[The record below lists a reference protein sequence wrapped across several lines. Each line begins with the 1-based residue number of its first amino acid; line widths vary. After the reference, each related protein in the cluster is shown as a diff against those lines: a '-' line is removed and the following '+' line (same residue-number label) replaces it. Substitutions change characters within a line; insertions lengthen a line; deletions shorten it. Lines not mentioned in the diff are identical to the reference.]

1 MNQIPP
7 DAYPS
12 SFWGVLTAVFIVQTG
27 FGAILPLLP
36 EFVHSR
42 GFPIADMGIMAAAY
56 AAISFLGQISLGSMS
71 DRLGRKHLMLAG
83 SLLEAAGTAGF
94 LVHGAVA
101 WYISCRIFQGLGSA
115 ALVPAANA
123 LVADL
128 VPSVNR
134 GRAYGLMSAAG
145 SAGFALGP
153 MLGGLA
159 GAAWGLAAPFVIGAL
174 LNLLAAIA
182 TLITLPASIRR
193 QNAAQADRLEFSPIG
208 RKLWPYFMV
217 MFAWIGMN
225 GMYDTTW
232 SLYMR
237 WLGAEPWLIGI
248 SFSLFGLP
256 LLLFNIYGGRL
267 ADHRAW
273 RHWTILSGT
282 GLQAITV
289 ALYIVSRS
297 AWLSIAISVIEAGAL
312 SLTGPALSA
321 SVMDKIPE
329 SAYGR
334 VQGWFQASGTLG
346 ATLMALASGPLLVV
360 RPNHPFILGTT
371 VLIAATALAAMI
383 WRPWQTAAAT
393 SP

>member
-1 MNQIPP
+1 MEQSRVQV
-7 DAYPS
+7 YPR
-12 SFWGVLTAVFIVQTG
+12 SFWGALMAVLIVQTG

-42 GFPIADMGIMAAAY
+42 GFPVADMGLMAAAY
-56 AAISFLGQISLGSMS
+56 AAVSFLGQVGLGSMG
-71 DRLGRKHLMLAG
+71 DRFGRKQLMLAG
-83 SLLEAAGTAGF
+83 SLLETAGTAGF
-94 LVHGAVA
+94 LVHGSVI
-101 WYISCRIFQGLGSA
+101 WYISCRVFQGLGSA
-115 ALVPAANA
+115 CLVPAANA

-128 VPSVNR
+128 VSADRR

-159 GAAWGLAAPFVIGAL
+159 GAAWGLAAPFVIGAI
-174 LNLLAAIA
+174 LNLLAAVT
-182 TLITLPASIRR
+182 TLVTLPATARVRSDTHAMPVALAPLYR
-193 QNAAQADRLEFSPIG
+193 E
-208 RKLWPYFMV
+208 LWPYFAV
-217 MFAWIGMN
+217 MFAWVGMN

-237 WLGAEPWLIGI
+237 WLGAQSWLIGV
-248 SFSLFGLP
+248 SFTLFGLP

-267 ADHRAW
+267 ADYRAW

-282 GLQAITV
+282 GLQAVTV

-297 AWLSIAISVIEAGAL
+297 PWLSIIISVVEAGAM

-321 SVMDKIPE
+321 SVMDRTPE
-329 SAYGR
+329 SAHGR

-360 RPNHPFILGTT
+360 RPNHPFMLGTT
-371 VLIAATALAAMI
+371 VLIAVTVLATVV
-383 WRPWQTAAAT
+383 WRPWQRSSIRA
-393 SP
+393 